1 MKWLNET
8 IEFPPL
14 TEATPEGL
22 LAAGGDLSPE
32 RVLYA
37 YQNGI
42 FPWYDSDQPILW
54 WTPDPRFV
62 LYPHK
67 LKVSKSTKQILKN
80 QSFEITIN
88 RNFRDVIKACA
99 NVKREAQSGTWIT
112 DEMIET
118 YCELH
123 QRGIAKS
130 VEVWKNKK
138 LVGGLYGIE
147 LDDTIFCGESM
158 FSYVSNASK
167 IGFIS
172 FVQNSNYKIIDCQLH
187 TNHLQ
192 GLEQLR
198 TGELHSTQHVLAR
211 LVAGAARGSNALNL
225 QHKRLVRRDS
235 RHGLEHSRA
244 LHPLEVKRDLERGCP
259 RTAVVY

>member
-67 LKVSKSTKQILKN
+67 LKVSKSTKQILQSLFGAIHN
-80 QSFEITIN
+80 RFQSFH
-88 RNFRDVIKACA
+88 R
-99 NVKREAQSGTWIT
+99 
-112 DEMIET
+112 
-118 YCELH
+118 
-123 QRGIAKS
+123 
-130 VEVWKNKK
+130 
-138 LVGGLYGIE
+138 
-147 LDDTIFCGESM
+147 
-158 FSYVSNASK
+158 
-167 IGFIS
+167 
-172 FVQNSNYKIIDCQLH
+172 
-187 TNHLQ
+187 
-192 GLEQLR
+192 
-198 TGELHSTQHVLAR
+198 
-211 LVAGAARGSNALNL
+211 
-225 QHKRLVRRDS
+225 
-235 RHGLEHSRA
+235 
-244 LHPLEVKRDLERGCP
+244 
-259 RTAVVY
+259 

>member
-14 TEATPEGL
+14 TKTNPEGL
-22 LAAGGDLSPE
+22 LAVGGDLSPE

-42 FPWYDSDQPILW
+42 FPWYESDQPIMW
-54 WTPDPRFV
+54 WAPDPRFV

-80 QSFEITIN
+80 HSFEITMN
-88 RNFRDVIKACA
+88 RNFEDVITACA

-118 YCELH
+118 YCKLH
-123 QRGIAKS
+123 QKGIAKS
-130 VEVWKNKK
+130 VEVWQNKK

-147 LDDTIFCGESM
+147 LNDTIFCGESM

-172 FVQNSNYKIIDCQLH
+172 LVQNSNYKLIDCQLH

-192 GLEQLR
+192 SL
-198 TGELHSTQHVLAR
+198 
-211 LVAGAARGSNALNL
+211 GAKAI
-225 QHKRLVRRDS
+225 S
-235 RHGLEHSRA
+235 RSKFMEYIK
-244 LHPLEVKRDLERGCP
+244 PQI
-259 RTAVVY
+259 TT

>member
-14 TEATPEGL
+14 TKTNPEGL
-22 LAAGGDLSPE
+22 LAVGGDLSPE

-42 FPWYDSDQPILW
+42 FPWYESDQPILW
-54 WTPDPRFV
+54 WAPDPRFV

-80 QSFEITIN
+80 QSFEITVN
-88 RNFRDVIKACA
+88 RNFKDVIQACA
-99 NVKREAQSGTWIT
+99 KVKREAQSGTWIT
-112 DEMIET
+112 DEMMET

-130 VEVWKNKK
+130 VEVWQNKK
-138 LVGGLYGIE
+138 LVGGLYGVE
-147 LDDTIFCGESM
+147 LNDTIFCGESM

-167 IGFIS
+167 IGFTT
-172 FVQNSNYKIIDCQLH
+172 FVQNSKYKLIDCQLH
-187 TNHLQ
+187 TNHLES
-192 GLEQLR
+192 L
-198 TGELHSTQHVLAR
+198 
-211 LVAGAARGSNALNL
+211 GAEPI
-225 QHKRLVRRDS
+225 S
-235 RHGLEHSRA
+235 RSKFMNYLK
-244 LHPLEVKRDLERGCP
+244 P
-259 RTAVVY
+259 

>member
-14 TEATPEGL
+14 AEANSEGL
-22 LAAGGDLSPE
+22 LAVGGDLSPE

-42 FPWYDSDQPILW
+42 FPWYESDQPILW
-54 WTPDPRFV
+54 WAPDPRFV

-67 LKVSKSTKQILKN
+67 LKVSKSTKQMLKN
-80 QSFEITIN
+80 QSFEITVN
-88 RNFRDVIKACA
+88 RNFKDIIQACA
-99 NVKREAQSGTWIT
+99 KVKREAQSGTWIT
-112 DEMIET
+112 DEMMET

-130 VEVWKNKK
+130 VEVWQNKK

-147 LDDTIFCGESM
+147 LNDTIFCGESM

-167 IGFIS
+167 IGFTT
-172 FVQNSNYKIIDCQLH
+172 FVQNSKYKLIDCQLH
-187 TNHLQ
+187 TNHLES
-192 GLEQLR
+192 L
-198 TGELHSTQHVLAR
+198 
-211 LVAGAARGSNALNL
+211 GAESISRSKFMNYLKPQILLN
-225 QHKRLVRRDS
+225 K
-235 RHGLEHSRA
+235 
-244 LHPLEVKRDLERGCP
+244 
-259 RTAVVY
+259 

>member
-14 TEATPEGL
+14 TKTNPEGL
-22 LAAGGDLSPE
+22 LAVGGDLSPE

-42 FPWYDSDQPILW
+42 FPWYESDQPIMW
-54 WTPDPRFV
+54 WAPDPRFV

-80 QSFEITIN
+80 HSFEITMN
-88 RNFRDVIKACA
+88 RNFEDVITACA

-118 YCELH
+118 YCKLH
-123 QRGIAKS
+123 QKGIAKS
-130 VEVWKNKK
+130 VEVWQNKK

-147 LDDTIFCGESM
+147 LNDTIFCGESM

-172 FVQNSNYKIIDCQLH
+172 LVQNSNYKLIDCQLH

-192 GLEQLR
+192 SL
-198 TGELHSTQHVLAR
+198 
-211 LVAGAARGSNALNL
+211 GAEAI
-225 QHKRLVRRDS
+225 S
-235 RHGLEHSRA
+235 RSKFMEYIK
-244 LHPLEVKRDLERGCP
+244 PQI
-259 RTAVVY
+259 TT

>member
-14 TEATPEGL
+14 TKTNPEGL
-22 LAAGGDLSPE
+22 LAVGGDLSPE

-42 FPWYDSDQPILW
+42 FPWYESDQPILW
-54 WTPDPRFV
+54 WAPDPRFV

-80 QSFEITIN
+80 HSFEITIN
-88 RNFRDVIKACA
+88 RNFEDVITACA

-118 YCELH
+118 YCKLH
-123 QRGIAKS
+123 QKGIARS
-130 VEVWKNKK
+130 VEVWQNKK

-147 LDDTIFCGESM
+147 LNDTIFCGESM

-172 FVQNSNYKIIDCQLH
+172 LVQNSNYKLIDCQLH

-192 GLEQLR
+192 SL
-198 TGELHSTQHVLAR
+198 
-211 LVAGAARGSNALNL
+211 GAKAI
-225 QHKRLVRRDS
+225 S
-235 RHGLEHSRA
+235 RSKFMEYIK
-244 LHPLEVKRDLERGCP
+244 PQI
-259 RTAVVY
+259 TT

>member
-14 TEATPEGL
+14 AEANPEGF
-22 LAAGGDLSPE
+22 LAVGGDLSPD

-42 FPWYDSDQPILW
+42 FPWYESDQPILW
-54 WTPDPRFV
+54 WAPDPRFV

-80 QSFEITIN
+80 QSFEITVN
-88 RNFRDVIKACA
+88 RNFKEVIQACA
-99 NVKREAQSGTWIT
+99 KVKREAQSGTWIT
-112 DEMIET
+112 DKMIET

-130 VEVWKNKK
+130 VEVWQNKK
-138 LVGGLYGIE
+138 LVGGLYGVE
-147 LDDTIFCGESM
+147 LNDTIFCGESM

-167 IGFIS
+167 IGFTS
-172 FVQNSNYKIIDCQLH
+172 FVQNSKYKLIDCQLH
-187 TNHLQ
+187 TNHLES
-192 GLEQLR
+192 L
-198 TGELHSTQHVLAR
+198 
-211 LVAGAARGSNALNL
+211 GAESISRIEFMKYLKPQILLN
-225 QHKRLVRRDS
+225 K
-235 RHGLEHSRA
+235 
-244 LHPLEVKRDLERGCP
+244 
-259 RTAVVY
+259 